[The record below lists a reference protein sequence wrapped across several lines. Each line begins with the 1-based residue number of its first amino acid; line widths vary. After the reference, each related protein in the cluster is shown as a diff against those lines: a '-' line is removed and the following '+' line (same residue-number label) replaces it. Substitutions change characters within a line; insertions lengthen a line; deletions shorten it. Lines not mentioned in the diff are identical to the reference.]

1 MQNLLRIKMIL
12 MVYLQAQM
20 TLIWM
25 LLKMKK
31 NLKKSNLD
39 NKKNKNKKKKKI
51 FLN

>member
-20 TLIWM
+20 ILIWM
-25 LLKMKK
+25 LLKMKN